1 METNAVP
8 GSSGTA
14 PQSILVLHNVSKK
27 KNFGELIR
35 TAAALGVCEI
45 IIVGAQKIHDSSKYG

>member
-1 METNAVP
+1 MLAFCFR
-8 GSSGTA
+8 
-14 PQSILVLHNVSKK
+14 LRLHNVSKK
-27 KNFGELIR
+27 KNYCELIR